1 MARMKSSFLAMWI
14 ACLLSFSVLSWGQT
28 PRYHRNITATANW
41 ITSSASSLSDG
52 AILYTSAEI
61 VPYYSNLAATGLA
74 KTPAHYPQVK
84 AWMEWYIHHL
94 NYPDKWGLY
103 CTVYDYNV
111 SGTTETPTNDADST
125 DSYAATF
132 VSLAWA
138 YWQTGDADA
147 QAYIKT
153 LRYQL
158 DCIGGVMVQTQ
169 QSNGLTWAKPDYQIQ
184 YLMDNC
190 EVYKGLSDLANLF
203 QYAFN
208 DSAGRDWY
216 NTYAAKQLKGIQS
229 VLWDSAHR
237 NYLTYAGAPPTN
249 WKVWYPDATAQ
260 LFPVLNGVLS
270 PSDCRARDLYATFN
284 SKWPDWPSLKFPDSF
299 PWVLVSAAA
308 ALMGDTTRVNH
319 YIVTIQDM
327 YVKTGF
333 PWPWYCAEAGW
344 FIRVNNYMLGERTEE
359 TVQRGVGTREP

>member
-1 MARMKSSFLAMWI
+1 MARMKSGFLAMWI

-61 VPYYSNLAATGLA
+61 VPYYSNLAAIGLA

-84 AWMEWYIHHL
+84 AWMEWYMRHL

-153 LRYQL
+153 LRHQL

-190 EVYKGLSDLANLF
+190 EVHKGLSDLANLF

-208 DSAGRDWY
+208 DSNGRDWY
-216 NTYAAKQLKGIQS
+216 STYAAKELKGIQS

-237 NYLTYAGAPPTN
+237 
-249 WKVWYPDATAQ
+249 
-260 LFPVLNGVLS
+260 
-270 PSDCRARDLYATFN
+270 
-284 SKWPDWPSLKFPDSF
+284 
-299 PWVLVSAAA
+299 
-308 ALMGDTTRVNH
+308 
-319 YIVTIQDM
+319 
-327 YVKTGF
+327 
-333 PWPWYCAEAGW
+333 
-344 FIRVNNYMLGERTEE
+344 
-359 TVQRGVGTREP
+359 